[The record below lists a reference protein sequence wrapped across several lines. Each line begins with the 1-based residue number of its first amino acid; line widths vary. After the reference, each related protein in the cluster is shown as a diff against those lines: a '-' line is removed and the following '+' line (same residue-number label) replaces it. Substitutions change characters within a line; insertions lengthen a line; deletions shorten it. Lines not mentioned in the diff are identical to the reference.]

1 MVIETERL
9 ILRDYNLEDF
19 DALFEI
25 LSDAEIM
32 QHYPKPYDEEM
43 TKHWIEWNIQN
54 YKEYGFGIWAVE
66 LKETGEF
73 IGDCG
78 ITIQNI
84 DGEFLP
90 EIGYHI
96 HKKYWR
102 KGLGSEAARAV
113 RDWAFENT
121 KYDCLY
127 SYMKYTNI
135 GSFSTAIANGMKKVK
150 EYPDPKNT
158 ISYAY
163 AITREEWQK
172 MKMDIR
178 KMEQVDIAACAD
190 ILCSVYNNELW
201 QCRWSREVA
210 IEYLTDF
217 YNMQKFVGY
226 VIEADGMICG
236 AIFAH
241 EKVWWNNSEVFVEE
255 MFVQPDLQRKGYGT
269 MLLEKVEEYIK
280 EKGLAG
286 MTLSTNRYA
295 PAPKFYG
302 KNGFVNCEHILF
314 MCKEL

>member
-1 MVIETERL
+1 M
-9 ILRDYNLEDF
+9 N
-19 DALFEI
+19 
-25 LSDAEIM
+25 
-32 QHYPKPYDEEM
+32 
-43 TKHWIEWNIQN
+43 
-54 YKEYGFGIWAVE
+54 
-66 LKETGEF
+66 
-73 IGDCG
+73 
-78 ITIQNI
+78 
-84 DGEFLP
+84 
-90 EIGYHI
+90 
-96 HKKYWR
+96 
-102 KGLGSEAARAV
+102 
-113 RDWAFENT
+113 
-121 KYDCLY
+121 
-127 SYMKYTNI
+127 
-135 GSFSTAIANGMKKVK
+135 
-150 EYPDPKNT
+150 
-158 ISYAY
+158 
-163 AITREEWQK
+163 
-172 MKMDIR
+172 IR

-226 VIEADGMICG
+226 VIEVNGMICG

-255 MFVQPDLQRKGYGT
+255 MFVKPDLQRKGYGT
-269 MLLEKVEEYIK
+269 KLLEKIEEYIK